1 MTRIGTPPSS
11 SAHRPSGP
19 GRPAPATTP
28 TIDPI
33 RLVRQNIATLAIVG
47 LASLVAG
54 VALFLVLVVTVPSY
68 RGSVFFEL
76 PPTVSAAEDV
86 MAIDSRNEDIVVRM
100 AETEAA
106 RLVSREVLTRA
117 MRGRDI
123 EATEWSRAHL
133 DESGAFI
140 VDEAVDELEE
150 DLGAGHMRDT
160 LYFTLSWS
168 SGSAADVP
176 VVLNRIAD
184 TYMES
189 KEAEDNARFASDLR
203 LLRDRERDIDRQLT
217 LLGNDIATFISQK
230 NITALDE
237 RLDQGRTAIQNLA
250 LRINETNSMLS
261 LLVAR
266 RNQTQ
271 AKLQGTLEPSSDD
284 RRLAETDPE
293 VMRITAELR
302 QLRMRQT
309 TSRERFGPEHPEV
322 RQMDQ
327 MVRSAESERTSAID
341 AIIQRNL
348 TADFK
353 EVTDQIESYTGLL
366 ENLDTEY
373 ETQETRLKAL
383 AADMAE
389 LEAKQARKDRLE
401 EERTDVQRQ
410 VGELEQFR
418 RREAAREVTIAQ
430 RATTPRERAFPQWFV
445 VVPLTMIVGVGGTLG
460 LLFAREFLDRRIK
473 YPSDLA
479 TMPGC
484 RILGVIPD
492 RSDDPTQP
500 VRSEMVVREQ
510 PSAVLSESFRQ
521 AATAVQR
528 SIDDEGLRTLMVVG
542 GLPEAGTSTIASN
555 LAASLVAGGRTVLL
569 VDANFRRPR
578 LGEMLGQS
586 PGHPGLGDALSGAVD
601 AGDAI
606 VDCGGGLHLMPAGTE
621 MHRVVE
627 RLGTGAMDTL
637 LDDLL
642 NRFDIVLLDV
652 APWVIAGDGQAIAGK
667 VDASILVVRA
677 WQEQRGLVSRL
688 VGQLGQAKANFLGV
702 ILNRPRNTA
711 GGYFRKNFE
720 AMASYASKS
729 QD

>member
-1 MTRIGTPPSS
+1 MTRIGSPPVSS
-11 SAHRPSGP
+11 SARPTGP
-19 GRPAPATTP
+19 GRTAPATAP
-28 TIDPI
+28 TVDPI
-33 RLVRQNIATLAIVG
+33 RLVRQHLFMLIAVGAGSMVVGVTLY
-47 LASLVAG
+47 
-54 VALFLVLVVTVPSY
+54 LVLGVIAPRF
-68 RGSVFFEL
+68 RGEVFFEL
-76 PPTVSAAEDV
+76 PPTVSGTEDM
-86 MAIDSRNEDIVVRM
+86 MAVDSRNEDIVVRM
-100 AETEAA
+100 AETESA
-106 RLVSREVLTRA
+106 RLVSREILTRA
-117 MRGRDI
+117 LRGRDV
-123 EATEWSRAHL
+123 ESTEWSQGHRDAT
-133 DESGAFI
+133 GAFV
-140 VDEAVDELEE
+140 VDNAVDELMNE
-150 DLGAGHMRDT
+150 LGAGHMRDT
-160 LYFTLSWS
+160 LYFTLTWN
-168 SGSAADVP
+168 AATASDVP
-176 VVLNRIAD
+176 VVLNRIAE

-189 KEAEDNARFASDLR
+189 KEAEENSRFASDLR
-203 LLRDRERDIDRQLT
+203 LLRDREKDIDRQLT

-293 VMRITAELR
+293 VARITAELR
-302 QLRMRQT
+302 QLRMRQA

-353 EVTDQIESYTGLL
+353 QVTDQIESYTGLL

-418 RREAAREVTIAQ
+418 RREAARKVTIAQ
-430 RATTPRERAFPQWFV
+430 RATTPRERAFPKWYV
-445 VVPLTMIVGVGGTLG
+445 VIPMTVLAGLGGTLG
-460 LLFAREFLDRRIK
+460 LLFAREFLDQRIK

-479 TMPGC
+479 TLPGC

-500 VRSEMVVREQ
+500 GRSEMVVREQ

-528 SIDDEGLRTLMVVG
+528 AIDDGGLRTIMVVG
-542 GLPEAGTSTIASN
+542 GLPEAGTSTVASN

-586 PGHPGLGDALSGAVD
+586 PGHPGLGDALSGAVE
-601 AGDAI
+601 ASDAI

-637 LDDLL
+637 LDELL
-642 NRFDIVLLDV
+642 NRFDVVMLDV
-652 APWVIAGDGQAIAGK
+652 APWVIAGDGQAVAGK

-688 VGQLGQAKANFLGV
+688 AGQLGQAKAAFLGV

-729 QD
+729 ED

>member
-1 MTRIGTPPSS
+1 MTRIGSPPTSS
-11 SAHRPSGP
+11 PRSTAPPRPSASA
-19 GRPAPATTP
+19 APN
-28 TIDPI
+28 IDPI
-33 RLVRQNIATLAIVG
+33 RLLRQNAWLLAGTAAGAALVGIV
-47 LASLVAG
+47 LFVVL
-54 VALFLVLVVTVPSY
+54 ALFAPAY
-68 RGSVFFEL
+68 RGEVFFEL
-76 PPTVSAAEDV
+76 PPTVSGTEDM
-86 MAIDSRNEDIVVRM
+86 MAVDSRNEDIVVRM

-106 RLVSREVLTRA
+106 RLMSRETLTRA
-117 MRGRDI
+117 VRGRDV
-123 EATEWSRAHL
+123 ESTEWSGGFRDAT
-133 DESGAFI
+133 GAFV
-140 VDEAVDELEE
+140 VDDAVDELIE
-150 DLGAGHMRDT
+150 DLSAGHRRDT
-160 LYFTLSWS
+160 LYFTLSWRAGTAS
-168 SGSAADVP
+168 DVP
-176 VVLNRIAD
+176 VILNRIAD
-184 TYMES
+184 TYMEA
-189 KEAEDNARFASDLR
+189 KAADENARFASDLR
-203 LLRDRERDIDRQLT
+203 LLRDREKDIDRQLA

-284 RRLAETDPE
+284 RRLAETNPE
-293 VMRITAELR
+293 VMRITADLR
-302 QLRMRQT
+302 QLKMRQS

-327 MVRSAESERTSAID
+327 MVRSAESERTAAID

-353 EVTDQIESYTGLL
+353 QITDQIESYTGLL

-389 LEAKQARKDRLE
+389 LEAKQARKERLE

-418 RREAAREVTIAQ
+418 RRDAARKVTIAQ
-430 RATTPRERAFPQWFV
+430 RATTPRGTVFPKWYI
-445 VVPLTMIVGVGGTLG
+445 VVPLTMLAGLGGVAGFLVTRE
-460 LLFAREFLDRRIK
+460 LLDQRIK

-479 TMPGC
+479 ALPGC
-484 RILGVIPD
+484 RVLGVVPD

-510 PSAVLSESFRQ
+510 PAAVLSESFRQ
-521 AATAVQR
+521 AATSVQR
-528 SIDDEGLRTLMVVG
+528 AIDDEGLRTVMVVG

-601 AGDAI
+601 PGDAI

-642 NRFDIVLLDV
+642 NRFDIVMLDV

-677 WQEQRGLVSRL
+677 WQEQRGLVARL
-688 VGQLGQAKANFLGV
+688 ASQLGQAKASFLGV
-702 ILNRPRNTA
+702 IFNRPRNTA

-720 AMASYASKS
+720 AMANYASSRK
-729 QD
+729 D

>member
-1 MTRIGTPPSS
+1 MTRIGSPPSS
-11 SAHRPSGP
+11 SAARPAGP
-19 GRPAPATTP
+19 GRSASPAGP
-28 TIDPI
+28 TVDPI
-33 RLVRQNIATLAIVG
+33 RLVRQNL
-47 LASLVAG
+47 LKLVAVGAAALVIG
-54 VALFLVLVVTVPSY
+54 VVLHFALALFAPAY
-68 RGSVFFEL
+68 RGDVFFEL
-76 PPTVSAAEDV
+76 PPTISGSEDM

-100 AETEAA
+100 AQTEAA

-117 MRGRDI
+117 MRGRDV
-123 EATEWSRAHL
+123 EATDWSQTHRDAT
-133 DESGAFI
+133 GAFV
-140 VDEAVDELEE
+140 VDDAVDELIE
-150 DLGAGHMRDT
+150 DLAAGHRRDT

-168 SGSAADVP
+168 AGTASDVP

-189 KEAEDNARFASDLR
+189 KAAEENARFASDLR
-203 LLRDRERDIDRQLT
+203 LLRDREKDIDRQLT
-217 LLGNDIATFISQK
+217 LLGNDIATFISQN

-302 QLRMRQT
+302 QLRMRQA

-327 MVRSAESERTSAID
+327 MVRSAEGERTAAID

-353 EVTDQIESYTGLL
+353 QVTDQIESYTGLL

-418 RREAAREVTIAQ
+418 RREAARQVTIAQ
-430 RATTPRERAFPQWFV
+430 RATAPREAAFPKWYLV
-445 VVPLTMIVGVGGTLG
+445 IPLTIFVGVGGTLG
-460 LLFAREFLDRRIK
+460 LLFAREFLDQRIK

-479 TMPGC
+479 ALPGC
-484 RILGVIPD
+484 RVLGVIPD

-521 AATAVQR
+521 AATGVQR
-528 SIDDEGLRTLMVVG
+528 AIDDGGLRTVMVVG
-542 GLPEAGTSTIASN
+542 GLPGAGTSTVASN

-601 AGDAI
+601 PSDAI

-642 NRFDIVLLDV
+642 NRFDIVMLDV

-677 WQEQRGLVSRL
+677 WQEQRGLVARL
-688 VGQLGQAKANFLGV
+688 ATQLGQAKAAFLGV
-702 ILNRPRNTA
+702 VLNRPRNTA

-720 AMASYASKS
+720 AMASYASSSK
-729 QD
+729 D